1 MRASP
6 SSLAFLAAAM
16 VSYEDYVAND
26 EEKYPIDSIGYFS
39 EKVGLHAVL
48 VIFCLGLAGTL
59 KMLTIDERHA
69 RRKEIER
76 RLAANHQNSRSD
88 VLFFTSKPL
97 ATSQNHPASVIKHDS
112 SLAGV
117 ETSSAS
123 AGSWFL
129 EHRALMGQP
138 IDEKRLQVQ

>member
-1 MRASP
+1 
-6 SSLAFLAAAM
+6 
-16 VSYEDYVAND
+16 
-26 EEKYPIDSIGYFS
+26 
-39 EKVGLHAVL
+39 
-48 VIFCLGLAGTL
+48 
-59 KMLTIDERHA
+59 MLTIDERHA

-97 ATSQNHPASVIKHDS
+97 ATSQNHQEIKPDS

-138 IDEKRLQVQ
+138 IDEKRLQVGFYHILFFVCMC